1 MTKKTKIVK
10 NLILLAATSLGAAT
24 LATAQT
30 TGDEPAVEPRHSLL
44 GERYA
49 GVDFVYTHVH
59 DTPFDN
65 VNGFALN
72 YHQPMKPGFDF
83 SLGYEWGRSN
93 MAAGNRVKQQE
104 FTASL
109 TAYSDYNGM
118 RPFIEPGVGWN
129 WAKFG
134 PAKADSFFYFVG
146 AGVEFQVSNPWV
158 VTPYTQFVDATDY
171 SGSTWNFG
179 VKSSYRLNASWSA
192 KLDVSV
198 DDDRNT
204 GLSVGLNYHF

>member
-1 MTKKTKIVK
+1 MTKKTNIVK
-10 NLILLAATSLGAAT
+10 NLIVFAAASLGAAT
-24 LATAQT
+24 IVSAQT
-30 TGDEPAVEPRHSLL
+30 AGSGSVAAPRHSLL
-44 GERYA
+44 GDRYA

-104 FTASL
+104 FTASVI
-109 TAYSDYNGM
+109 TYADYNGM
-118 RPFIEPGVGWN
+118 RPYIEPGVGWN

-134 PAKADSFFYFVG
+134 PAKADSFLYFVG
-146 AGVEFQVSNPWV
+146 AGVEFQVSNPWI
-158 VTPYTQFVDATDY
+158 VTPYAQFVDATDY
-171 SGSTWNFG
+171 SGTTWNFG
-179 VKSSYRLNASWSA
+179 VKSSYRLNAAWSA
-192 KLDVSV
+192 KLDLSI

-204 GLSVGLNYHF
+204 GLSVGINYHF